1 MIYISSF
8 LIFFLLIYFLKKT
21 SNYLNLIDKPN
32 ERKIHR
38 GNIPLIGGI
47 AIYINLLI
55 YSYFYELNYHLNVI
69 IYTSSILLI
78 LGAIDD
84 SIELGVTFRLIAQ
97 LISCLVIIGSGLI
110 ITNIGNYMYF
120 PKIEIGL
127 LSVAFTVLCVIGLT
141 NAFNFMDG
149 IDGLCAGLVLISI
162 SSIILFS
169 LIGNT
174 IDLFDSYEFF
184 IIICVS
190 LVLFL
195 FFNLTSFSK
204 IFLGDSGSMTLGFLV
219 SWFLILLSQSEN
231 FVIHPVLTI
240 WCVTIPVFDL
250 IAVFIRRISRG
261 INPFTP
267 DRRHVHHLLLELG
280 LSDSKT
286 LAIILLF
293 SAFLNFIGF
302 FIFFTLGPMPALLSF
317 IICLFIYI
325 FLMIFLSR
333 YIYKLNNKIL
343 Y

>member
-1 MIYISSF
+1 MTYISSF
-8 LIFFLLIYFLKKT
+8 LIFFLLIYVLKKT
-21 SNYLNLIDKPN
+21 SKYLNPIDKPS

-78 LGAIDD
+78 LGTIDD

-97 LISCLVIIGSGLI
+97 LLSCLIIIGSGLI
-110 ITNIGNYMYF
+110 ITNIGDYMYF

-141 NAFNFMDG
+141 NAFNFIDG

-162 SSIILFS
+162 SSLILFS
-169 LIGNT
+169 LIGGT
-174 IDLFDSYEFF
+174 IDLLDSYKFL
-184 IIICVS
+184 IIICIT

-195 FFNLTSFSK
+195 FFNLTSYSK
-204 IFLGDSGSMTLGFLV
+204 IFLGDSGSMTLGFIV
-219 SWFLILLSQSEN
+219 AWFLILFSQSEK

-261 INPFTP
+261 INPFIP

-280 LSDSKT
+280 LNDSST

-293 SAFLNFIGF
+293 SAFLNFLGF
-302 FIFFTLGPMPALLSF
+302 FIFIKFGPMPALLSF
-317 IICLFIYI
+317 IICLFVYVL
-325 FLMIFLSR
+325 LMIFLSR
-333 YIYKLNNKIL
+333 YIYRVKNNIL

>member
-1 MIYISSF
+1 MTYLFS
-8 LIFFLLIYFLKKT
+8 IFTFFFLIYFLSKT
-21 SNYLNLIDKPN
+21 SNYLNLIDKPS
-32 ERKIHR
+32 ERKRHK

-47 AIYINLLI
+47 AIYLNLFL

-84 SIELGVTFRLIAQ
+84 SVELGVKFRLVAQ
-97 LISCLVIIGSGLI
+97 LLSCLIIIGSGLI

-120 PKIEIGL
+120 PKVEIGL
-127 LSVAFTVLCVIGLT
+127 LSVAFTVLCVMGLT

-149 IDGLCAGLVLISI
+149 IDGLCAGLLLISI

-169 LIGNT
+169 LISNT
-174 IDLFDSYEFF
+174 IYFFDSYRFL
-184 IIICVS
+184 ILICVS

-195 FFNLTSFSK
+195 FLNLTNYLK

-219 SWFLILLSQSEN
+219 SWFLILFSQSEKI
-231 FVIHPVLTI
+231 VIHPILTI

-261 INPFTP
+261 INPFIP
-267 DRRHVHHLLLELG
+267 DRRHVHHLLLKIG
-280 LSDSKT
+280 LSDSNT

-293 SAFLNFIGF
+293 SIFLNSLGF
-302 FIFFTLGPMPALLSF
+302 FVFIVFGPMPALLCF

-325 FLMIFLSR
+325 FVMIFLSR
-333 YIYKLNNKIL
+333 YIYSIK
-343 Y
+343 

>member
-1 MIYISSF
+1 MIYIFSSF
-8 LIFFLLIYFLKKT
+8 TFFFLIYFLMKT
-21 SNYLNLIDKPN
+21 SNFLNLIDRPN
-32 ERKIHR
+32 ERKKHK
-38 GNIPLIGGI
+38 GNIPMIGGI

-84 SIELGVTFRLIAQ
+84 SIELGVIFRLSAQ

-195 FFNLTSFSK
+195 FFNLTSVSK

-219 SWFLILLSQSEN
+219 SWFLILFSQSEN

-261 INPFTP
+261 INPFIP

-280 LSDSKT
+280 FSDSKT

-302 FIFFTLGPMPALLSF
+302 FIFIVFGPMPALLSF
-317 IICLFIYI
+317 IICLFMYI
-325 FLMIFLSR
+325 FLMIFISR
-333 YIYKLNNKIL
+333 YIYKLKNKTL

>member
-1 MIYISSF
+1 
-8 LIFFLLIYFLKKT
+8 LL
-21 SNYLNLIDKPN
+21 
-32 ERKIHR
+32 
-38 GNIPLIGGI
+38 
-47 AIYINLLI
+47 
-55 YSYFYELNYHLNVI
+55 
-69 IYTSSILLI
+69 
-78 LGAIDD
+78 
-84 SIELGVTFRLIAQ
+84 
-97 LISCLVIIGSGLI
+97 SCLIIIGSGLI

-149 IDGLCAGLVLISI
+149 IDGLCTGLVLISI

-174 IDLFDSYEFF
+174 IDLFDNYEFF

-204 IFLGDSGSMTLGFLV
+204 IFLGDSGSMTLGFIV
-219 SWFLILLSQSEN
+219 AWFLILFSQSEK

-240 WCVTIPVFDL
+240 WCVSLPVFDL
-250 IAVFIRRISRG
+250 IAIFIRRILRG
-261 INPFTP
+261 INPFIS

-293 SAFLNFIGF
+293 STFLNFMGF
-302 FIFFTLGPMPALLSF
+302 FVFVVFGPMPALLSF
-317 IICLFIYI
+317 IICLFMYI
-325 FLMIFLSR
+325 FSMIFISR
-333 YIYKLNNKIL
+333 YIYRRKNKIL

>member
-1 MIYISSF
+1 MTYISSF
-8 LIFFLLIYFLKKT
+8 FIFLFLIYFLKKT
-21 SNYLNLIDKPN
+21 SKYLNLLDKPN
-32 ERKIHR
+32 ERKRHK
-38 GNIPLIGGI
+38 GNVPLIGGI

-84 SIELGVTFRLIAQ
+84 SIELGVIFRLSAQ
-97 LISCLVIIGSGLI
+97 LLSCLIIIGSGLI

-149 IDGLCAGLVLISI
+149 IDGLCTGLVLISI

-169 LIGNT
+169 SIGNT
-174 IDLFDSYEFF
+174 IDLFDNYEFF
-184 IIICVS
+184 IIICLS

-219 SWFLILLSQSEN
+219 SWFLILFSQSEN
-231 FVIHPVLTI
+231 FIIHPVLTI

-280 LSDSKT
+280 LNDSKT

-293 SAFLNFIGF
+293 SALLNFIGF
-302 FIFFTLGPMPALLSF
+302 LIFIAFGPMPALLSF
-317 IICLFIYI
+317 IICLFMYI
-325 FLMIFLSR
+325 FIMIFISR
-333 YIYKLNNKIL
+333 HIYKLKNKTL